1 LEEAVMS
8 KYVKVLILCL
18 AMAVLSCKPVRK
30 QMTDTENKAAE
41 KAIEALAEKLA
52 TAISQLDAEKVTS
65 FFGKADGTLYV
76 GDGVVVPRN
85 KLRETFDSL
94 YGDIQEMHVIFE
106 KKRIRVLNPSA
117 VSLTGWAHYAGTMKD
132 GQKTD
137 EHAIFTILY
146 LRKRGKWSIFQAH
159 KSLLL
164 SYQGSETSKARPRLS
179 QFCRGNGIDLGY
191 GGDPIVPS
199 AMTMDLPS
207 PYTKLGGY
215 PQNLAG
221 DARDLYWF
229 KDNVLDYVYSS
240 HLLEDFSSDETATVL
255 REWLRVIKV
264 GGVLVLYGP
273 DQQAY
278 RAHCLEK
285 GKVPNPGHKIDNFGL
300 EYVKGILEQNFR
312 GRYSM
317 VHEIALIDDYS
328 FDLVIKKLK

>member
-1 LEEAVMS
+1 MS

-18 AMAVLSCKPVRK
+18 AMAVLSCRPVRK
-30 QMTDTENKAAE
+30 QMTNAEKKAVE
-41 KAIEALAEKLA
+41 KAIEALAENL
-52 TAISQLDAEKVTS
+52 TSAISRLDAEMVAS
-65 FFGKADGTLYV
+65 FFGNADGTLYV
-76 GDGVVVPRN
+76 GDGVVVPRD
-85 KLRETFDSL
+85 KLGETFDSL
-94 YGDIQEMHVIFE
+94 CGDFQEMHVIFE
-106 KKRIRVLNPSA
+106 KKRIRVLSPSA
-117 VSLTGWAHYAGTMKD
+117 ASLTAWAHYIGIRKD
-132 GQKTD
+132 GQKVD
-137 EHAIFTILY
+137 DRALFTILC
-146 LRKRGKWSIFQAH
+146 LRKQGKWSIFQAH

-179 QFCRGNGIDLGY
+179 KFCRGNGIDLGY

-199 AMTMDLPS
+199 AMTMDLPN

-240 HLLEDFSSDETATVL
+240 HLLEDFSSKETAAVL

-264 GGVLVLYGP
+264 DGVLVLYGP
-273 DQQAY
+273 DEPTY
-278 RAHCLEK
+278 RACRRER

-300 EYVKGILEQNFR
+300 KYVKGVLEQNFR
-312 GRYSM
+312 GRYSI

-328 FDLVIKKLK
+328 FDLVVRKLK